1 MAKHVGGIILA
12 GGKSS
17 RMGTDKGLMT
27 FQGKRL
33 VEYAIEL
40 LQPFCSEI
48 IISTNQAG
56 YEGFGFKTVSDVY
69 RDCGPVGG
77 LHAALSE
84 SNYDY
89 NLIVSCDVPFVEP
102 DLLHIVL
109 AETEGFDAVVPV
121 HRGGIEPL
129 VAVYRKEMAS
139 FFENQL
145 IEKNY
150 KMQRIIQSC
159 NLNLVNVEHLV
170 DKHPRLFY
178 NLNRP
183 EELSQLSE

>member
-1 MAKHVGGIILA
+1 MA

-89 NLIVSCDVPFVEP
+89 NLIVSCRITSYNVCYTK
-102 DLLHIVL
+102 LLRKTK
-109 AETEGFDAVVPV
+109 AETS
-121 HRGGIEPL
+121 I
-129 VAVYRKEMAS
+129 S
-139 FFENQL
+139 N
-145 IEKNY
+145 
-150 KMQRIIQSC
+150 
-159 NLNLVNVEHLV
+159 
-170 DKHPRLFY
+170 RLFVSAEVS
-178 NLNRP
+178 R
-183 EELSQLSE
+183 